1 MNRANRLLMDYS
13 FPKLGL
19 EVGVDSVG
27 MVETLVAVRWTFQE
41 LLAARVGHLLLKWLV
56 DP

>member
-13 FPKLGL
+13 FHEVGL
-19 EVGVDSVG
+19 EVGVG
-27 MVETLVAVRWTFQE
+27 LVEVVDIFMAARQIFQE
-41 LLAARVGHLLLKWLV
+41 LLAARAGYLFLKWSV